1 MAIEGLVESNTPD
14 FSRVELKMWTV
25 AENQS

>member
-1 MAIEGLVESNTPD
+1 MGIEGLVESNAVD

>member
-1 MAIEGLVESNTPD
+1 MGIEGLVESNMLD